1 MAPCR
6 LAEWHYRGRVAV
18 NASLRHDGC
27 MEAAM
32 AEEEKRED
40 DEEEDERRPV
50 LLRDLRRGMSA
61 GVRFG
66 RGARRVLVRPVA
78 VAGA

>member
-1 MAPCR
+1 
-6 LAEWHYRGRVAV
+6 
-18 NASLRHDGC
+18 
-27 MEAAM
+27 M